1 MRELSKSIM
10 RRTREPNFL
19 TTYFRGMGLDIGGR
33 PDPLSLYSEFFPLM
47 ESVRVWDLDD
57 GDAQF
62 MANVPDGTFDFV
74 SSSHCLEHLHDPR
87 EGLANWIR
95 ITKPGGYVIVLIPD
109 EDLYEQ
115 GVFPSTFNLDHKA
128 SFTIYKD
135 TSWSTGSINVF
146 ELLMGFGN
154 AIQVQK
160 VELLTSSYRRNL
172 PRYDQTSTPVG
183 ESAIEFVIRKSTDQD
198 LEKHGRLP
206 KAIQPSADLR
216 IHYNQYRDDY
226 ALMKTMN
233 KDHTPFQNDQ
243 DL

>member
-10 RRTREPNFL
+10 RRVREPNFV
-19 TTYFRGMGLDIGGR
+19 TSYFKGNGLDIGGR

-47 ESVRVWDLDD
+47 GDVRIWDLDD

-62 MANVPDGTFDFV
+62 MSGVADNSFDFV

-87 EGLANWIR
+87 EGLENWIR
-95 ITKPGGYVIVLIPD
+95 VTKPGGHVVVLIPD

-115 GVFPSTFNLDHKA
+115 GVFPSTFNLDHKV
-128 SFTIYKD
+128 SFTIYKQ
-135 TSWSTGSINVF
+135 TSWSDASINVF

-160 VELLTSSYRRNL
+160 VELMTASYRRNL
-172 PRYDQTSTPVG
+172 PRYDQTSTPIG
-183 ESAIEFVIRKSTDQD
+183 ESAIEFVIRKATPQEIAD
-198 LEKHGRLP
+198 KGRLP
-206 KAIQPSADLR
+206 VAGQPAPDLR

-226 ALMKTMN
+226 KQMKTMN
-233 KDHTPFQNDQ
+233 TDHTPFKNDR